1 MRKLFTA
8 VIALALF
15 AALAASPS
23 SAMAKS
29 YDFTLSQT
37 SKING
42 TTLEAGK
49 YKLELNGDSEAH
61 IYKDKELVTKAP
73 VEVKELKNGNTQAS
87 VLQDAS
93 GNVKEIRFK
102 RQVVVFVR

>member
-8 VIALALF
+8 AIALALF
-15 AALAASPS
+15 VALAASPS
-23 SAMAKS
+23 SALAKTH
-29 YDFTLSQT
+29 DFTLSQT
-37 SKING
+37 AKING

-49 YKLELNGDSEAH
+49 YKLELTGDTEAH
-61 IYKDKELVTKAP
+61 IYKGNELVTKAP

-93 GNVKEIRFK
+93 GNVMEIRLK
-102 RQVVVFVR
+102 KQVVVFVR